1 MVDYGTVRST
11 VQPEEKVVDDLSVWV
26 NTDIVPIQEGEGDEA
41 FTGWEFHQ
49 VQYSKDEYIKIIDEK
64 NASLES
70 QTTDIQ
76 LALCDVYEMIGGG

>member
-1 MVDYGTVRST
+1 MVDYGT
-11 VQPEEKVVDDLSVWV
+11 EEKVVDDLSVWV

-49 VQYSKDEYIKIIDEK
+49 VQYSKDEYIKMIDEK

-76 LALCDVYEMIGGG
+76 LALCDVYEMIGG